1 MRARRG
7 QPTIPDVLDRR
18 LTYLLGRVASSAR
31 DQANRA
37 LRPLALDTRHYAV
50 LTVIAAQD
58 APSQRTIADALGID
72 RATVVALAD
81 DLEQQRFARRTPSP
95 EDRRAKRLELT
106 AQGRQVLKRAHALM
120 EKCEAQ
126 FIGTLSITEQRQ
138 LGAMLEK
145 LLPEGG
151 LQ

>member
-1 MRARRG
+1 
-7 QPTIPDVLDRR
+7 VLDRR

-37 LRPLALDTRHYAV
+37 LQPLGLDTRHYAV
-50 LTVIAAQD
+50 LTVIASQD

-81 DLEQQRFARRTPSP
+81 DLEQQGFARRAPSP
-95 EDRRAKRLELT
+95 DDRRAKRLELT
-106 AQGRQVLKRAHALM
+106 ALGRQVLKRGHALM
-120 EKCEAQ
+120 EKCEAR
-126 FIGTLSITEQRQ
+126 FVGTLSVAEQRQ

-151 LQ
+151 VH